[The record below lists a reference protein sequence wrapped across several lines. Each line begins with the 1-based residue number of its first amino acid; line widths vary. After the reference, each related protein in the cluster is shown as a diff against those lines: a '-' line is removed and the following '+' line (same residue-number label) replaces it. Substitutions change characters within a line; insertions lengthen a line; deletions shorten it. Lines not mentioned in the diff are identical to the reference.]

1 VLLHYV
7 RVGRDSMNSMERV
20 LSDDLTRLVERL
32 SASIPEGALERIRT
46 TTPTL
51 VRRRDEVEAIL
62 AGARASLIEDYAR
75 WARALDD
82 LENVWALAAW
92 RSAAEEP
99 VERASRLAA

>member
-1 VLLHYV
+1 
-7 RVGRDSMNSMERV
+7 MNRMERV
-20 LSDDLTRLVERL
+20 LSDDLTRLTDRL
-32 SASIPEGALERIRT
+32 AASIPEGALDRIRA

-51 VRRRDEVEAIL
+51 RARLDQLEATL
-62 AGARASLIEDYAR
+62 AGARASLVEDYAR

-99 VERASRLAA
+99 VESVSRLAA

>member
-1 VLLHYV
+1 
-7 RVGRDSMNSMERV
+7 MNPLERV
-20 LSDDLTRLVERL
+20 LSDDLTRLIDRL
-32 SASIPEGALERIRT
+32 SASIPEGAFERISA

-51 VRRRDEVEAIL
+51 VRRHDEVEAIL
-62 AGARASLIEDYAR
+62 TGARASLIEDYAR

-99 VERASRLAA
+99 VESASRLAA